1 MCLEPKII
9 MVQTLSN
16 YFFDFEKT
24 FFKNQKTNPFNFSY
38 LLNNLKI
45 NFWYSGS
52 ILSITQINTEFVY
65 A

>member
-1 MCLEPKII
+1 
-9 MVQTLSN
+9 MVQMLPN
-16 YFFDFEKT
+16 YFYDVEKIL
-24 FFKNQKTNPFNFSY
+24 FNNQQTNPFNFSY